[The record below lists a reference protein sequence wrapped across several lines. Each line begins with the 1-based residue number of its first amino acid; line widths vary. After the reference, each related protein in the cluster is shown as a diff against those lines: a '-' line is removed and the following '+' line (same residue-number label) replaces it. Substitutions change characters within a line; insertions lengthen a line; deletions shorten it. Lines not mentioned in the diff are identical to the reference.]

1 MLNFEMGEIDFG
13 FGASDQTDRGSFGCQ
28 TDGETFSDTA
38 TGSSD
43 ENAFSLQ
50 VKAHSEG
57 IIMPMA
63 GEALFESG
71 FSPAFDGVHGFVS
84 ATEESGRILAVAM
97 FYDANGGPD
106 GDGEGATVEGDFVA
120 AFETLEDLS
129 SPAEGPV
136 QGAV

>member
-50 VKAHSEG
+50 VKAHSES
-57 IIMPMA
+57 IITPLA
-63 GEALFESG
+63 EEALSGGG
-71 FSPAFDGVHGFVS
+71 FSTAFDGVHGIVS
-84 ATEESGRILAVAM
+84 ATQKLGSDFVVTMLD
-97 FYDANGGPD
+97 DADGGAD
-106 GDGEGATVEGDFVA
+106 GDGEGATVEIDFA
-120 AFETLEDLS
+120 AALKALEDLG
-129 SPAEGPV
+129 AAAKGDV
-136 QGAV
+136 QGAM